1 MRHLLLFVHLLGFIM
16 WMGGGY
22 AAISLGLLMR
32 RLPRNELAM
41 PVMVQGRLMRELI
54 LPGAVLATITG
65 IMLTLSLYGS
75 ATSVQG
81 YPGGLMAMQ
90 GAGMLGAVL
99 VLIVGV
105 PTGARIARLDP
116 VGEHAPL
123 FDALQR
129 KAAVTGV
136 ISGALALIA
145 LIGGVLMR

>member
-22 AAISLGLLMR
+22 AALSLGMLMR

-41 PVMVQGRLMRELI
+41 PVMMQGRLMRELI